1 MDLDKTLKQ
10 INESRYI
17 TEACFVFACW
27 SDTDLF
33 DDYLD
38 PNNPVDLRNPDAK
51 YYWNLGKSMY
61 EQGIRNID
69 AVSIEEFLSNKPKA
83 RKQYEKFGGYQTVE
97 ELCNIVNS
105 DNAEAYFDKI
115 NKMNALSTLAE
126 KYEDIFTHVDRFNN
140 ASSSDVYDAFELL
153 NNSIAISTNRDTKI
167 EKLTVTQQ
175 FYDDCKNGEN
185 IGIQYAEYS
194 PILNYTTLGLPLGD
208 VTLLSSFSG
217 MGKSSFVFANIVM
230 PISKYEPVTI
240 FSNEMQIKAYQNL
253 MTIHILTRDL
263 DYWKQTRKKIKMGK
277 IEETEEEKDL
287 FEKVKEISETK
298 YNITFVKIFNNDSS
312 IILKCMKR
320 LSHQG
325 CRCFIWDTFKGDDVS
340 DGNDAWYQLLK
351 NSRKIFNLTSKL
363 NVSLF
368 CTFQLAL
375 YTTNQRYLDAS
386 CLSSSKQIKEVVSEL
401 IMMRKLWTDEYSGQK
416 NDCKAYKLDKDNGYQ
431 KVMLELDPDK
441 DYYVF
446 FINKTRNDGGGKEI
460 LYRWDAQW
468 NKWTELGYCTIRNDH
483 RGG

>member
-17 TEACFVFACW
+17 TEACFVFACYN
-27 SDTDLF
+27 DTDLF

-51 YYWNLGKSMY
+51 YYWGLGVSMY
-61 EQGIRNID
+61 QQGIKNID

-83 RKQYEKFGGYQTVE
+83 KEKYEKFGGYQTVD
-97 ELCNIVNS
+97 ELRNIVDSENV
-105 DNAEAYFDKI
+105 EAYFDKI

-126 KYEDIFTHVDRFNN
+126 KYEDIFSHVDRFNN

-153 NNSIAISTNRDTKI
+153 NNSIALSTNRDTKI
-167 EKLTVTQQ
+167 EKLTVTQEY
-175 FYDDCKNGEN
+175 FNDCRTGEN
-185 IGIQYAEYS
+185 IGIQYGEFS

-208 VTLLSSFSG
+208 VSILAGHSG
-217 MGKSSFVFANIVM
+217 NGKSSIVFSNFVMAIA
-230 PISKYEPVTI
+230 KHEQVTI
-240 FSNEMQIKAYQNL
+240 FSNEMQIKAYQN
-253 MTIHILTRDL
+253 MMAIQILTRDL
-263 DYWKQTRKKIKMGK
+263 DYWKQTRKKVKMGRFDD
-277 IEETEEEKDL
+277 TDEEKEL
-287 FEKVKEISETK
+287 FKKAIEISETK

-312 IILKCMKR
+312 IIMKYMKR
-320 LSHQG
+320 LAHQG
-325 CRCFIWDTFKGDDVS
+325 CRCFIWDTFKGDDVQ
-340 DGNDAWYQLLK
+340 DGSDAWFQLLQ

-363 NVSLF
+363 NVSLL

-401 IMMRKLWTDEYSGQK
+401 LMIRKLWTDEYTGQK
-416 NDCKAYKLDKDNGYQ
+416 NDCKAYRLDKDNNYQ

-441 DYYVF
+441 DYYVV
-446 FINKTRNDGGGKEI
+446 FINKTRNDDGGKEI
-460 LYRWDAQW
+460 LYRWDKQW
-468 NKWTELGYCTIRNDH
+468 NNWKEMGYCTIRNDH